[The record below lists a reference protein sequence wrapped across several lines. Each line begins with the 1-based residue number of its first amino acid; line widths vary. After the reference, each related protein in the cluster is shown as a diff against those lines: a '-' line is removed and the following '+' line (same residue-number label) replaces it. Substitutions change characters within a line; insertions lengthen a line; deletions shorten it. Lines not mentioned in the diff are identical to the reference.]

1 MLALTLVSVLS
12 SYFLALGRRG
22 GLVIMTGAV
31 LLETIL
37 LSLFHRDLTQVI
49 VSLGAS
55 FAAAAVGMLY
65 LAFAEYRNAKRMM
78 DAQAKIGFPLRRE

>member
-1 MLALTLVSVLS
+1 LS

-31 LLETIL
+31 FMEIVL
-37 LSLFHRDLTQVI
+37 LSLFHGALTQVI

-55 FAAAAVGMLY
+55 FTAAAVGLLT
-65 LAFAEYRNAKRMM
+65 LAYFEYRNAKRLLKPKNTIR
-78 DAQAKIGFPLRRE
+78 A